1 MATGNEARPA
11 VEQLL
16 PDEISEPGRRGAQE
30 DRGQAQGEG
39 VHPQDREG
47 QGDLPEGKGR
57 LVQPHVVA
65 RPVRGVIGQI
75 GGGDERRLQGMLQ
88 EVLGDQGVKDLVPVG
103 ERGVVEVA
111 EFEEEGRQQDHRQ
124 DEP

>member
-1 MATGNEARPA
+1 M
-11 VEQLL
+11 
-16 PDEISEPGRRGAQE
+16 
-30 DRGQAQGEG
+30 
-39 VHPQDREG
+39 
-47 QGDLPEGKGR
+47 
-57 LVQPHVVA
+57 QPHVVA